1 MTVKL
6 TDLRD
11 DIDAI
16 VLDLRR
22 ERNDGEVPI
31 DDAIAR
37 VRSNLG
43 DKISEAADQLIDLT
57 LRKLIHD
64 VSGRKRLSLALVG
77 QTSLFGHYTGIP
89 AMITT
94 GRGKKRETPR
104 KPLFRKRTIGCRH
117 AKRKIPKFDRRTKN
131 SSIWSRNC
139 VRICE
144 HLPILSRMLHAV
156 SSKWK
161 MSPREICLPGLPSC
175 SIP

>member
-37 VRSNLG
+37 VRSKLAE
-43 DKISEAADQLIDLT
+43 KITEAADQLIDLT

-64 VSGRKRLSLALVG
+64 VGGRKRLSLAIVG
-77 QTSLFGHYTGIP
+77 QTSLFGHYSGIP

-94 GRGKKRETPR
+94 GRGKKRDTTKATFQEADGWLSAR
-104 KPLFRKRTIGCRH
+104 
-117 AKRKIPKFDRRTKN
+117 DREDTDIR
-131 SSIWSRNC
+131 SRN
-139 VRICE
+139 E
-144 HLPILSRMLHAV
+144 
-156 SSKWK
+156 KF
-161 MSPREICLPGLPSC
+161 REMVEELRPYMRAHTDTLEDAARRKFEVESVPHMDLLAAK
-175 SIP
+175 

>member
-37 VRSNLG
+37 VRSNLS
-43 DKISEAADQLIDLT
+43 DKIAQAADQLIDLT

-64 VSGRKRLSLALVG
+64 VSGRKRLSLAVVG
-77 QTSLFGHYTGIP
+77 QTSLFGHYSGIP

-94 GRGKKRETPR
+94 GRGKKRDTTKATFHEADSWLSARDREDTDVRSKNEKFRQMVEELRPYMQAPTDTLEDAARRKFERETVPE
-104 KPLFRKRTIGCRH
+104 KDLLTG
-117 AKRKIPKFDRRTKN
+117 
-131 SSIWSRNC
+131 
-139 VRICE
+139 
-144 HLPILSRMLHAV
+144 
-156 SSKWK
+156 
-161 MSPREICLPGLPSC
+161 
-175 SIP
+175 

>member
-37 VRSNLG
+37 VRSNLS

-94 GRGKKRETPR
+94 GRGKKRDTTKATFQEADNWLSAREKEDTEIRSKNEKFKHMVEELRPYMRAPTDTLEDAARR
-104 KPLFRKRTIGCRH
+104 KFEMENVSKRDLLEGP
-117 AKRKIPKFDRRTKN
+117 A
-131 SSIWSRNC
+131 
-139 VRICE
+139 
-144 HLPILSRMLHAV
+144 
-156 SSKWK
+156 
-161 MSPREICLPGLPSC
+161 
-175 SIP
+175 